1 MNEELQVRLAT
12 DVVYVYG
19 TVNGIEAT
27 FSLVEVGLWTATVP
41 KAVDG
46 KYVVS
51 ITTYNSLGD
60 PTLYETTIYK
70 LDSLMQP
77 KLDWTKN
84 DYYNAED
91 LIRVEANTQYISEML
106 IELGYVV
113 VLGDI
118 KANWIMDDFPFKSQ
132 INRIENNI
140 DALKNNFYMPDGWG
154 TKKTW
159 VDGMKF
165 SYLDA
170 IRFEK
175 NIYLLMQII
184 DLIKDATV
192 YSGTFNAG
200 QEVIL

>member
-19 TVNGIEAT
+19 TINGVEAT
-27 FSLVEVGLWTATVP
+27 FSLVEVGLWTATVL

-77 KLDWTKN
+77 KLNWTKN

-91 LIRVEANTQYISEML
+91 LVRVEANTQYVSDMLHEMGYIVSLDL
-106 IELGYVV
+106 INT
-113 VLGDI
+113 
-118 KANWIMDDFPFKSQ
+118 NWNTEDFPF
-132 INRIENNI
+132 ITHVNRIESNI
-140 DALKNNFYMPDGWG
+140 DSLKNCFYAPYGWQDR
-154 TKKTW
+154 KIW
-159 VDGMKF
+159 VNKMKF

-175 NIYLLMQII
+175 NLYLLMQII
-184 DLIKDATV
+184 DLIKDSTV